1 MKKIRHGTF
10 ETNSSS
16 THAIVVPKNVKE
28 EDYKLYDSLE
38 HNYGFGREE
47 YHLCNYWDEK
57 LAYTYLAL
65 KYLASSTQLEQFK
78 NDVKEIYDELVS
90 KLDYKNYFSINDFFN
105 YLDSNREDGNIT
117 GEDKVLVI
125 SEYNGKCYWN

>member
-1 MKKIRHGTF
+1 MKTIRYGTF

-28 EDYKLYDSLE
+28 EDYELYDSLE

-57 LAYTYLAL
+57 LAYMIRAL
-65 KYLASSTQLEQFK
+65 
-78 NDVKEIYDELVS
+78 VIYDYHDEDSL
-90 KLDYKNYFSINDFFN
+90 KEKNKTNTKQ
-105 YLDSNREDGNIT
+105 IT
-117 GEDKVLVI
+117 F
-125 SEYNGKCYWN
+125 YWDRFRYADIRRI

>member
-57 LAYTYLAL
+57 LAKT
-65 KYLASSTQLEQFK
+65 STSVQRYELRDTIEEMFNIIK
-78 NDVKEIYDELVS
+78 END
-90 KLDYKNYFSINDFFN
+90 ND
-105 YLDSNREDGNIT
+105 LQ
-117 GEDKVLVI
+117 
-125 SEYNGKCYWN
+125 